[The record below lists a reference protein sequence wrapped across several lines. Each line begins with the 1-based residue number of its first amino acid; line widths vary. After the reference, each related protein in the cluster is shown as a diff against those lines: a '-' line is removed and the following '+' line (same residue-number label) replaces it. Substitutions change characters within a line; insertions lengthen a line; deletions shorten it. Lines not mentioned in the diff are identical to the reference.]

1 MEQILTHYADQFP
14 MLGAVFIAAYFITRY
29 IAQGQKENNL
39 RYDTLDKEFKT
50 DMKEANKTLVELTTR
65 SIVALEKSIE
75 VSELVQ
81 QKMDRLVNNQ
91 ASIIHQTDKIK

>member
-1 MEQILTHYADQFP
+1 M
-14 MLGAVFIAAYFITRY
+14 
-29 IAQGQKENNL
+29 QKENNTQHEKSRTENNL

-81 QKMDRLVNNQ
+81 QKMDLLVNNQ
-91 ASIIHQTDKIK
+91 VSIIHQTDKIR